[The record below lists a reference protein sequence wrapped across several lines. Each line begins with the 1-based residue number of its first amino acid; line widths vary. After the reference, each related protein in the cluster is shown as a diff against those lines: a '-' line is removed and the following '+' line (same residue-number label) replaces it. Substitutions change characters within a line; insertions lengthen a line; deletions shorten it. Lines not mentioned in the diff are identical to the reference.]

1 MSFAMHTVA
10 IGGTVITRKTKEK
23 IMAKKSK
30 FIPFSFLPASWGLK
44 GEAYQR
50 AKIEYELDG
59 IDRKIALAKVGGY
72 EFVDAEGYDFTDFS
86 DSKTASTNP
95 NTNVVTISSIEN
107 KIGALRIT
115 CYNHV
120 KQALDYFFVPSN
132 KLHTV
137 ALACYGKNSHKQRI
151 IARYN
156 EAGDHYNQFEK
167 FRIADFVTL
176 AQTKG

>member
-1 MSFAMHTVA
+1 MCKST
-10 IGGTVITRKTKEK
+10 TLLKNVIFKHLSDMFPTETSRRQ
-23 IMAKKSK
+23 A
-30 FIPFSFLPASWGLK
+30 LK
-44 GEAYQR
+44 YPKVFNVEHLT
-50 AKIEYELDG
+50 E
-59 IDRKIALAKVGGY
+59 IALAKVGGY
-72 EFVDAEGYDFTDFS
+72 EFVDAEGYDFSDFS
-86 DSKTASTNP
+86 DSKTTSTNP

-151 IARYN
+151 IARYT